1 MTGEYVGTVQ
11 RKRVAAGSKSE
22 HDAVVLA
29 TTSGEF
35 VLRRLGG
42 NPFADPEIDALVGRS
57 LRFTGELR
65 GSTLIVS
72 SWTDAE
78 P

>member
-1 MTGEYVGTVQ
+1 MIARPSSTYT
-11 RKRVAAGSKSE
+11 VAAGSKSE